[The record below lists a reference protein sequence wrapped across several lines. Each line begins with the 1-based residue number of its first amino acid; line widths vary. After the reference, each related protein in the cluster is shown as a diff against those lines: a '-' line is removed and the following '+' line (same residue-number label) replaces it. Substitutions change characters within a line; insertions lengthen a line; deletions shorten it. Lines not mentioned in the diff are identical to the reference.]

1 MIPLKDNIPSRS
13 SPVVNYAIL
22 VLCGLSF
29 ANQLAA
35 GRGSQDIVERY
46 GMVPARLTA
55 PDRPVVVRERAVV
68 RRGPFLFRE
77 PVERELAEPPF
88 SPYLTLITCMFLHGG
103 WMHFFGNMLFLYI
116 FGDNVED
123 RMGHLG
129 YAVFY
134 VLAGILAGLV
144 HLFSDPASPVPTI
157 GASGAIAGVMG
168 AYFFLYPNARVLTI
182 VPVFFMLEFVVLPA
196 WVMLGFWFIIQ
207 LFQGTLAAATPGAGG
222 VAWWAHVGGFAAGAV
237 IVVVLR
243 AAGFLGRYVPR
254 AYPVDRR
261 FAVYHHR
268 SPW

>member
-1 MIPLKDNIPSRS
+1 M
-13 SPVVNYAIL
+13 VNYAIL

-134 VLAGILAGLV
+134 VLAGILALSLI
-144 HLFSDPASPVPTI
+144 HI
-157 GASGAIAGVMG
+157 
-168 AYFFLYPNARVLTI
+168 
-182 VPVFFMLEFVVLPA
+182 
-196 WVMLGFWFIIQ
+196 
-207 LFQGTLAAATPGAGG
+207 
-222 VAWWAHVGGFAAGAV
+222 
-237 IVVVLR
+237 
-243 AAGFLGRYVPR
+243 
-254 AYPVDRR
+254 
-261 FAVYHHR
+261 
-268 SPW
+268 